1 MRKIFLQKIF
11 KNKRQTLSAGF
22 TFIETVV
29 AIGVLIV
36 SVVAP
41 LSLAAQGL
49 RAARIAR
56 DQVIANYLAQEGVEF
71 LRYTRDNN
79 ALIGRDW
86 LTGFPAECFSETT
99 CRINI
104 FEGPSG
110 TITTCNE
117 KICPA
122 LRFQSTTGIYTYNE
136 EESVDWSDTKFT
148 RTITFSYGADSNRE
162 ISAEVKVSWTD
173 VITERSFTLNE
184 KLFNWQ

>member
-1 MRKIFLQKIF
+1 MKKLFLQKIF
-11 KNKRQTLSAGF
+11 KNKIPSLRAGF

-56 DQVIANYLAQEGVEF
+56 DQVIANYLVQEGVEF

-79 ALIGRDW
+79 ALQGRDW
-86 LTGFPAECFSETT
+86 LSGFPTECFAGSA

-104 FEGPSG
+104 FDGASG
-110 TITTCNE
+110 SITTCDAGG
-117 KICPA
+117 CPV
-122 LRFQSTTGIYTYNE
+122 LQFQSTTGIYTYNDDE
-136 EESVDWSDTKFT
+136 PSGWSDTKFT
-148 RTITFSYGADSNRE
+148 RTITFLYGAEPNRE
-162 ISAEVKVSWTD
+162 ISAEVKVSWAD
-173 VITERSFTLNE
+173 VVTERSFVLRE